1 MSNHDDENRA
11 GGLWCS
17 EVLVGLQAF
26 LDDELDAST
35 RAAVVVHV
43 QACDRCA
50 RFGAT
55 FAAATAQ
62 IRTQF
67 AGSLDENSDSTSDS
81 VMAAL
86 LEQIDEPA

>member
-1 MSNHDDENRA
+1 
-11 GGLWCS
+11 
-17 EVLVGLQAF
+17 VLAGLQAF
-26 LDDELDAST
+26 LDDELDAGT

-62 IRTQF
+62 IRAQR
-67 AGSLDENSDSTSDS
+67 ADSPDACDSDS